1 MGLIEIMSV
10 HTHTH
15 ATDTHKHLTRT
26 LQISLSRLWREQ
38 THRWNFKHSLYF
50 SSSDMLRKKEEK
62 NPTKN
67 KYQLRLQSVQLSS
80 PVYKTNQPVL
90 LAQGLPIFSLARCSA
105 PTVRRRHERR
115 TRSSS
120 KDGFVFAIC
129 VDLARSNVF
138 TERSIPKLQGPTLS
152 KMNNLIMITLNFL
165 FCYNCLCNILPEWFF
180 FFFFFSLCQIDT
192 TGIKVALLVYFTV
205 MTKWI

>member
-1 MGLIEIMSV
+1 MFCFIFFFLLHKSINLTTEPGSIHYSLYIAITRGKMGLIEIMSA

-90 LAQGLPIFSLARCSA
+90 LAP
-105 PTVRRRHERR
+105 
-115 TRSSS
+115 RSSHFFIS
-120 KDGFVFAIC
+120 EMLSPHSEAKTWKENAEQLKRWLRLRNLC
-129 VDLARSNVF
+129 RS
-138 TERSIPKLQGPTLS
+138 RSL
-152 KMNNLIMITLNFL
+152 
-165 FCYNCLCNILPEWFF
+165 
-180 FFFFFSLCQIDT
+180 
-192 TGIKVALLVYFTV
+192 
-205 MTKWI
+205 